1 MNIVEDLLSKHK
13 IISDQIEK
21 SELRIILNNLNRV
34 LNDEISGDIVEFG
47 CYEGTTSLFISRL
60 ILSSN
65 VNKKFYVY
73 DSFEG
78 LPDKSEKDQAPSAD
92 GFQKGALSS
101 SKTKFLNNYTKANLP
116 IPIIKKAWFS
126 ELKTN
131 DLPLEISFAFLDS
144 DFYESIFDSLELIWP
159 KMQPGSIIVVDD
171 YYNNKLPGVR
181 KAVDSF
187 LSGKKM
193 KYIAESESLAI
204 IRL

>member
-1 MNIVEDLLSKHK
+1 LHFNYAIKVNTISEITKCLVLHLS
-13 IISDQIEK
+13 
-21 SELRIILNNLNRV
+21 
-34 LNDEISGDIVEFG
+34 
-47 CYEGTTSLFISRL
+47 
-60 ILSSN
+60 
-65 VNKKFYVY
+65 
-73 DSFEG
+73 
-78 LPDKSEKDQAPSAD
+78 
-92 GFQKGALSS
+92 
-101 SKTKFLNNYTKANLP
+101 KFLNNYTKANLP